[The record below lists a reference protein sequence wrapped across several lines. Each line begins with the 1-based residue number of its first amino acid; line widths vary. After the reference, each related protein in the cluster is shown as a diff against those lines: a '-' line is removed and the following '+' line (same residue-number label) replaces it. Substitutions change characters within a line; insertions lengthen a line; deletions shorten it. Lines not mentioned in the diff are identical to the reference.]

1 MTDERPV
8 ILVLLGAFCRHLEA
22 TGPRESLI
30 NMARALS
37 PRFRFR
43 VMGWAAPGE
52 AAGRWSEL
60 EGIEFL
66 PLRQSRFG
74 IKGLR
79 RAIRATPHDLL
90 IMNSF
95 FDHEFSLA
103 ALWMRRLGLV
113 PRKPALLAPRG
124 EFSPG
129 ALTLSPRRKRFY
141 QRLARLSHMLDGVA
155 LQVTTEDEAREAR
168 AALPFY
174 RGRIWVTPNIRTI
187 PPLPPHPKRD
197 PGGPLRVTF
206 LSRIDRKKQ
215 LDFALDMLAQAGVP
229 VAFDIFGPATD
240 PDYWKACES
249 RIATMPDHVQV
260 TYRGAIAPAEVLPA
274 LAARD
279 LFFLPTLGENFGHA
293 IADSLLAGTPVL
305 ISDQTPWRSLGA
317 AYAGWDLP
325 LDDPAGFVAALR
337 QMAMAGPE
345 EQARLRAGAR
355 AFAEG
360 ALDTARTI
368 DMTAA
373 CFAAMIGADGGTI
386 PGGEA

>member
-1 MTDERPV
+1 MSDERPV

-52 AAGRWSEL
+52 AAGRWTEL

-66 PLRQSRFG
+66 PLRQGRFG

-79 RAIRATPHDLL
+79 RALRATPHDLL

-103 ALWMRRLGLV
+103 ALWLRRLGLV

-129 ALTLSPRRKRFY
+129 ALTLSPRRKRFF
-141 QRLARLSHMLDGVA
+141 RWLAKISRMLKGVD
-155 LQVTTEDEAREAR
+155 LQVTTDDEAQAAR

-174 RGRIWVTPNIRTI
+174 SGRIWVTPNIRTI
-187 PPLPPHPKRD
+187 PPLPPHAPRD
-197 PGGPLRVTF
+197 AGAPLRVAF

-215 LDFALDMLAQAGVP
+215 LDVALDLLARAAVP

-240 PDYWKACES
+240 ADYWHACQA
-249 RIATMPDHVQV
+249 RIAAMPAEVRV
-260 TYRGAIAPAEVLPA
+260 TYRGAIAPADVLRA
-274 LAARD
+274 LSEKD

-305 ISDQTPWRSLGA
+305 ISDQTPWRGLEA
-317 AYAGWDLP
+317 AHAGWDLP
-325 LDDPAGFVAALR
+325 LADPEAFVRALR
-337 QMAMAGPE
+337 TMAAAGPD
-345 EQARLRAGAR
+345 EQERLRAGAR
-355 AFAEG
+355 AFAEQ

-368 DMTAA
+368 EMTAA
-373 CFAAMIGADGGTI
+373 CFAAMIGGR
-386 PGGEA
+386 EAVA

>member
-52 AAGRWSEL
+52 AAGHWAEL
-60 EGIEFL
+60 EGIEFM
-66 PLRQSRFG
+66 PLKQNRFG
-74 IKGLR
+74 ISGLR

-103 ALWMRRLGLV
+103 ALWLRRFGLV

-129 ALTLSPRRKRFY
+129 ALTLSPRRKRFF
-141 QRLARLSHMLDGVA
+141 RSLAKLSRMLKSVD

-187 PPLPPHPKRD
+187 PPLPPHPPRVPD
-197 PGGPLRVTF
+197 GPLRVAF

-215 LDFALDMLAQAGVP
+215 LDFALDVLAGAEVP

-240 PDYWKACES
+240 PDYWRACEA
-249 RIATMPDHVQV
+249 RIVSMPDHVQV
-260 TYRGAIAPAEVLPA
+260 TYRGAIAPADVLPA
-274 LAARD
+274 LAAQD

-305 ISDQTPWRSLGA
+305 ISDQTPWRGLA
-317 AYAGWDLP
+317 AAHAGWDLP
-325 LDDPAGFVAALR
+325 LGDAESFVAAIR
-337 QMAMAGPE
+337 RMAAAGPG

-360 ALDTARTI
+360 ELDTERTI

-373 CFAAMIGADGGTI
+373 CFAAMIGGDGAAA

>member
-52 AAGRWSEL
+52 DAGRWSEL

-66 PLRQSRFG
+66 PLRQNRFG
-74 IKGLR
+74 ISGLR

-95 FDHEFSLA
+95 YDHEFSLA
-103 ALWMRRLGLV
+103 ALWLRRLGLV

-129 ALTLSPRRKRFY
+129 ALTLSARRKRFF
-141 QRLARLSHMLDGVA
+141 RWLAKTSNMLKGVA

-168 AALPFY
+168 AALPFFK
-174 RGRIWVTPNIRTI
+174 GQICVTPNIRTI
-187 PPLPPHPKRD
+187 PPVPPHPARA
-197 PGGPLRVTF
+197 PGAPLRVAF

-215 LDFALDMLAQAGVP
+215 LDVALDLLARADVP
-229 VAFDIFGPATD
+229 IAFDIFGPATD
-240 PDYWKACES
+240 PDYWKACQA
-249 RIATMPDHVQV
+249 RIAAMPERVQ
-260 TYRGAIAPAEVLPA
+260 T
-274 LAARD
+274 
-279 LFFLPTLGENFGHA
+279 T
-293 IADSLLAGTPVL
+293 
-305 ISDQTPWRSLGA
+305 
-317 AYAGWDLP
+317 
-325 LDDPAGFVAALR
+325 
-337 QMAMAGPE
+337 
-345 EQARLRAGAR
+345 
-355 AFAEG
+355 
-360 ALDTARTI
+360 
-368 DMTAA
+368 
-373 CFAAMIGADGGTI
+373 
-386 PGGEA
+386 